1 MKQTTIGHLAIFAV
15 NLIFGINTP
24 ITKSILNSSLHID
37 ALALTYL
44 RFIGA
49 SLVFWLV
56 SIIFKIPKANK
67 KDILL
72 LLLAS
77 VFGVVLNQTSFVY
90 GLSMTSPVDASIV
103 VSMTPIVTMIFSAI
117 FVKEPITL
125 KKVVGV
131 LVGCSG
137 ALILILSNASSGGNS
152 NWIGNAI
159 CFISCLSY
167 GLYLT
172 AFKPLIQRNHPITLM
187 KWMFLFGT
195 IISTP
200 FTFSHLTSI
209 EFNQINIDITLRILF
224 VILGATFLTY
234 LLIPIGQT
242 RIRPTTLSMY
252 NYLQPIV
259 TTILAVV
266 MGLGVFGMKQ
276 GLATILVFL
285 GVYIVTQSKTRAQLL
300 QEKSD
305 NQQNKKP

>member
-1 MKQTTIGHLAIFAV
+1 
-15 NLIFGINTP
+15 
-24 ITKSILNSSLHID
+24 
-37 ALALTYL
+37 
-44 RFIGA
+44 
-49 SLVFWLV
+49 
-56 SIIFKIPKANK
+56 
-67 KDILL
+67 
-72 LLLAS
+72 
-77 VFGVVLNQTSFVY
+77 
-90 GLSMTSPVDASIV
+90 
-103 VSMTPIVTMIFSAI
+103 
-117 FVKEPITL
+117 
-125 KKVVGV
+125 
-131 LVGCSG
+131 
-137 ALILILSNASSGGNS
+137 
-152 NWIGNAI
+152 
-159 CFISCLSY
+159 
-167 GLYLT
+167 
-172 AFKPLIQRNHPITLM
+172 M

-200 FTFSHLTSI
+200 FAFSHLTGI

>member
-1 MKQTTIGHLAIFAV
+1 MKQTHIGHLSIFAV

-24 ITKSILNSSLHID
+24 ITKTILNSSLNID

-49 SLVFWLV
+49 TLVFWLV
-56 SIIFKIPKANK
+56 SILFKIPKANK
-67 KDILL
+67 KDIPFFI
-72 LLLAS
+72 LAS
-77 VFGVVLNQTSFVY
+77 LFGVVLNQTSFVF
-90 GLSMTSPVDASIV
+90 GLSKTSPVDASIV
-103 VSMTPIVTMIFSAI
+103 VSLTPIVTMIFSAI
-117 FVKEPITL
+117 FIKEPITF
-125 KKVVGV
+125 KKVLGV
-131 LVGCSG
+131 LIGCSG
-137 ALILILSNASSGGNS
+137 ALILILSNTSSGGNS

-159 CFISCLSY
+159 CFVSCLSY

-209 EFNQINIDITLRILF
+209 EFNQINADITLRILF
-224 VILGATFLTY
+224 VILGATFVTY
-234 LLIPIGQT
+234 LLIPVGQT

-259 TTILAVV
+259 TTVLSVF
-266 MGLGVFGMKQ
+266 MGLGVFGLKQ
-276 GLATILVFL
+276 SIATALVFL
-285 GVYIVTQSKTRAQLL
+285 GVYIVTQSKTRAQVL
-300 QEKSD
+300 EKRRTT
-305 NQQNKKP
+305 NAK

>member
-1 MKQTTIGHLAIFAV
+1 MKQTYVGHLAIFAV

-24 ITKSILNSSLHID
+24 ITKSILNSTLHID

-49 SLVFWLV
+49 TIVFWIV
-56 SIIFKIPKANK
+56 SLIFKIPKANK

-72 LLLAS
+72 LLFAS
-77 VFGVVLNQTSFVY
+77 MFSVVLNQTSFVY

-117 FVKEPITL
+117 FVKEPITF
-125 KKVVGV
+125 KKVLGV

-137 ALILILSNASSGGNS
+137 ALILILSSTNSSANS
-152 NWIGNAI
+152 NWIGNLI
-159 CFISCLSY
+159 CFVSCLSY

-195 IISTP
+195 IITTP
-200 FTFSHLTSI
+200 FTISHVSVI
-209 EFNQINIDITLRILF
+209 EFSQINTEIILKLSY

-259 TTILAVV
+259 TTVLAVI
-266 MGLGVFGMKQ
+266 MGLGTFGIKQ

-300 QEKSD
+300 QEKTVS
-305 NQQNKKP
+305 K